1 MLVNHLTINKNRLA
15 EKIETLAE
23 IGKFGD
29 TGVCR
34 LALSKEYMLGIEQVK
49 KWMDDIGLQTK
60 VDHFGNL
67 IGRYEGKEPQ
77 APVLIIGSHID
88 SQPYG
93 GKYDGAIGVLAGL
106 EVLQTLI
113 ENKLVPEMPIEIV
126 SFCDEEGFRFN
137 KGLFGSRG
145 ITGKLDEGELERKDK
160 DGITRRDALIE
171 CGCNPDKFS
180 ESVYPK
186 DAIAAY
192 LEMHIEQGP
201 VLEAANAPIGIVTG
215 IAGPLWLSIE
225 LTGVSG
231 HVGSVP
237 MGLRRDALVGAS
249 EIISSFNAIIMS
261 NPEATTVGT
270 VGNLEVFPNAR
281 SIIPEKVCF
290 TIDLRDIDLNR
301 RNQYELEL
309 RSIIKDVSNE
319 NGLKYVIKEE
329 AKVEPKYC
337 DENIMQ
343 IMRDESSAM
352 NIKAPEL
359 MSGPFHDA
367 IIMADVCEYG
377 MIFVRSKDGISHNPL
392 EYSSSEDISLGAE
405 LLLRTTI
412 RMTNIQI

>member
-1 MLVNHLTINKNRLA
+1 MLVDHLTINKDRLA
-15 EKIETLAE
+15 ENIETLAE

-34 LALSKEYMLGIEQVK
+34 LALSKEYMLGIELVK
-49 KWMDDIGLQTK
+49 KWMDDIGLLTK

-67 IGRYEGKEPQ
+67 IGRYEGNDPQ
-77 APVLIIGSHID
+77 APVLLIGSHID

-93 GKYDGAIGVLAGL
+93 GKYDGTIGVLAGL
-106 EVLQTLI
+106 EVVQTLI
-113 ENKLVPEMPIEIV
+113 ENKLKPEIPIEIIA
-126 SFCDEEGFRFN
+126 FCDEEGFRFN

-145 ITGKLDEGELERKDK
+145 ITGELDDAELDRKDQ
-160 DGITRRDALIE
+160 DGITRREALIE
-171 CGCNPDKFS
+171 CGCNPDRLS
-180 ESVYPK
+180 ESVY
-186 DAIAAY
+186 AEGSIAAY
-192 LEMHIEQGP
+192 LEIHIEQGP

-237 MGLRRDALVGAS
+237 MSLRRDALVGAS
-249 EIISSFNAIIMS
+249 EIISRFNTVVRQDL
-261 NPEATTVGT
+261 EATTVGT

-281 SIIPEKVCF
+281 SIIPEKACF

-301 RNQYELEL
+301 RNQYEHEL
-309 RSIIKDVSNE
+309 RNIVKEVSNE
-319 NGLKYVIKEE
+319 NGLTYVIKEE
-329 AKVEPKYC
+329 ANVEPKYC
-337 DENIMQ
+337 DEDIMQ
-343 IMRDESSAM
+343 IMREESRAM
-352 NIKAPEL
+352 NIEIPEV

-367 IIMADVCEYG
+367 IIMANLCAYG

-405 LLLRTTI
+405 LLIRTTV
-412 RMTNIQI
+412 RMANIKV